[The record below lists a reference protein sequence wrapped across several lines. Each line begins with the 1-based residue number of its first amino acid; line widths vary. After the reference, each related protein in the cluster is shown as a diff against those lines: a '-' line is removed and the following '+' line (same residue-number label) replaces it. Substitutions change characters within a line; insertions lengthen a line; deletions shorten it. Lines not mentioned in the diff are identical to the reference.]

1 MYLLMGP
8 SRGRGATLHARTHLL
23 RRFEAALRSSARLL
37 HDLVRVNRASQVGD
51 AFDAR
56 ARGSLRRNT
65 GGCPGC
71 ADLVGFA
78 PGQRAFPRPEF
89 ELAAA
94 RRDVDI
100 ADAADHGIRVD

>member
-1 MYLLMGP
+1 MLAGVDP
-8 SRGRGATLHARTHLL
+8 GAPTSL
-23 RRFEAALRSSARLL
+23 RRFETALRSSARLL

-56 ARGSLRRNT
+56 ARGPLRRNA
-65 GGCPGC
+65 GGCRRC
-71 ADLVGFA
+71 ADLVGVA
-78 PGQRAFPRPEF
+78 PSQRAFPRTKF
-89 ELAAA
+89 ELATA